1 MKCSLFCALKAPCTS
16 QLLYVF
22 HCTVI
27 SFGFLIPTL
36 WELVFII
43 LPVSVPF
50 TTKLCDQC
58 LPSMRRVTCPPLDSS
73 FHHLARFGQWNV
85 SSYDGL
91 IWTRTSGATLRAYLL
106 SRWDHAW
113 AGSWWVTGIY
123 GRADLLN
130 YPSRGQPR
138 ERVSA
143 EPLATSVS
151 PAKETVQ
158 IIIVQLDKLFPKCTH
173 TYNHHPDKKPE
184 HSQHL
189 GSTSFPVI
197 THLVLQR

>member
-22 HCTVI
+22 RCTVI
-27 SFGFLIPTL
+27 SFRFLIPTL
-36 WELVFII
+36 WELVFIT
-43 LPVSVPF
+43 LPVSTPL
-50 TTKLCDQC
+50 TTKLCHQ
-58 LPSMRRVTCPPLDSS
+58 CPPLDSS
-73 FHHLARFGQWNV
+73 FHHLTRFGQWNV

-91 IWTRTSGATLRAYLL
+91 IWTWTSGATLRASLL
-106 SRWDHAW
+106 SRWDHSW
-113 AGSWWVTGIY
+113 AGPWWVTGTY

-138 ERVSA
+138 ERVSE

-158 IIIVQLDKLFPKCTH
+158 IIIVHLDKLFTKCTH
-173 TYNHHPDKKPE
+173 TYNLHPDKKPE

-197 THLVLQR
+197 THLVL